1 MKMHGINCSKP
12 RRKDLCGPSPL
23 EMLMHK
29 GKGSCPGKSKMSY
42 GSKPA
47 GKKRGKKIMK
57 KKK

>member
-1 MKMHGINCSKP
+1 LFKNP
-12 RRKDLCGPSPL
+12 EEKDLCGPSPL

-47 GKKRGKKIMK
+47 GKKRGKKMMK